1 MDVVRD
7 EPMSNSDAFE
17 ERYQRQLLLPE
28 VGRAGQVSLASKHVL
43 VVGAGGLGST
53 YLPLLAGAGLG
64 KLTICDGDVITLSNL
79 PRQILYTTEQI
90 GHAKALLAAERL
102 RANSPTCEVIPV
114 VAMLMETNILALTQG
129 VDLIIDAT
137 DNEATRRL
145 IDRYAVEHS
154 LPWLYASVEGWQGQ
168 VALFTAGSRSYHEL
182 FPEQEQ
188 ECAEPS
194 TPLPV
199 LASTPAVVASLATAE
214 ALKYLLG
221 LPTSLADELLLIDS
235 LGMNFLR
242 VKR

>member
-1 MDVVRD
+1 MDVVTAP
-7 EPMSNSDAFE
+7 PMCSDDAFE

-28 VGRAGQVSLASKHVL
+28 VGRAGQVCLASKHVL

-90 GHAKALLAAERL
+90 GQAKALVAAERL
-102 RANSPTCEVIPV
+102 RASSPTCQVIPV
-114 VAMLMETNILALTQG
+114 VAMLTETNILALAQG
-129 VDLIIDAT
+129 VDLIIDAS

-154 LPWLYASVEGWQGQ
+154 VAWLYASVEGWQGQ
-168 VALFTAGSRSYHEL
+168 IALFTAGSRSYHEL
-182 FPEQEQ
+182 FPEQ